1 MAATLVCRKTPCWRP
16 KVITA
21 AEEKRARYRA
31 SGWWGDQTLGSMFL
45 RNAAAHPDRVA
56 IIDAP
61 NRADFAFGQQQ
72 RLTYRQ
78 MLAEVERLAGALV
91 LAGIGKDDIL
101 LVQLP
106 NLSELVNLYFAA
118 AMIGAVISPAAVQYR
133 SHELSGMIGVT
144 RPKAFICATRV
155 KGCDHVK
162 TIQPLLDD
170 AIRLMT
176 FGPDCPQEA
185 LDLSQAPGGAQ
196 ALAEYLR
203 SFTGNADDIFTIC
216 WTSGTTGAPKGVP
229 RSHNHWIAISPG
241 TYQSAD
247 LRDGDVLLNPFPL
260 INMASIGGVTMS
272 WLKVCGTMV
281 LHHPFDA
288 QVFLKQI
295 AVEKPHFTIA
305 PPAILNMLLQNE
317 ALLAG
322 VDLSSLRSIGSGS
335 APLAPAMVKGF
346 QDRLGIMVINIFG
359 SNEGMALV
367 SGPDIVP
374 DPIERASFFP
384 REPRFVPPF
393 GGEKDHQ
400 IETRLVPPGGGE
412 EIVSDGV
419 SGELQVRGPTIFEG
433 YHNAPDQT
441 AAGFTE
447 DGFFKTGDLFEIAG
461 EGRFYQF
468 VGRCKD
474 LIIRGGVNIA
484 PEEIDQLLGGH
495 PALAE
500 ACAFSLPDAVMGER
514 VGLAYVPRD
523 DQDVSL
529 EEVTRFLRA
538 QDMATFKLP
547 ERLFRFSVLP
557 RNVTNKVMRSEVR
570 ERALA
575 SLTKESRNG

>member
-1 MAATLVCRKTPCWRP
+1 MIAAGQ
-16 KVITA
+16 A
-21 AEEKRARYRA
+21 KRARYRA

-45 RNAAAHPDRVA
+45 CNAATHPDRVA
-56 IIDAP
+56 IVDAP
-61 NRADFAFGQQQ
+61 NRADFAFGEQQ

-91 LAGIGKDDIL
+91 AAGIGKDDVL

-118 AMIGAVISPAAVQYR
+118 ALIGAVISPAAVQYR
-133 SHELSGMIGVT
+133 SHELSGMIGVVK
-144 RPKAFICATRV
+144 PKAFICATQV

-162 TIQPLLDD
+162 TIQPLLGD
-170 AIRLMT
+170 AITLMT
-176 FGPDCPQEA
+176 FGPDSPASA
-185 LDLSQAPGGAQ
+185 LDLSNEPGNAK
-196 ALAEYLR
+196 ALADHRR
-203 SFTGNADDIFTIC
+203 SFPCDADDVFTIC

-288 QVFLKQI
+288 QVFLAQI
-295 AVEKPHFTIA
+295 AAEKPHFTIA

-317 ALLAG
+317 ALLAS

-346 QDRLGIMVINIFG
+346 QDRFGIMVINIFG

-367 SGPDIVP
+367 SGPDVVP
-374 DPIERASFFP
+374 DPVERASFFP
-384 REPRFVPPF
+384 RAARFVPPF
-393 GGEKDHQ
+393 GTQQDSQ
-400 IETRLVPPGGGE
+400 IETRLVPPGGGA
-412 EIVSDGV
+412 EITADSVA
-419 SGELQVRGPTIFEG
+419 GELQIRGPTIFEG
-433 YHNAPDQT
+433 YHNAPEQT
-441 AAGFTE
+441 AAAFTE
-447 DGFFKTGDLFEIAG
+447 DGFFKTGDLFEIAS
-461 EGRFYQF
+461 EGRFFQF

-474 LIIRGGVNIA
+474 LIIRGGMNIS

-495 PALAE
+495 PRLSE
-500 ACAFSLPDAVMGER
+500 ACAFSLPDAVLGER
-514 VGLAYVPRD
+514 VGLAYVPRGD
-523 DQDVSL
+523 ADVSL
-529 EEVTRFLRA
+529 EEITSFLRL

-547 ERLFRFSVLP
+547 ERLFRFEVLP
-557 RNVTNKVMRSEVR
+557 RNVTNKVMRNEVR
-570 ERALA
+570 DSVIAALE
-575 SLTKESRNG
+575 KEV